1 MAGII
6 SNLKVRFGVDSSDF
20 KKGLKDGESA
30 LKSFKSGAG
39 TILEEFASLFGINM
53 RGVNDAIDT
62 AGKSLGFFGTSLKA
76 ASGSAKGFAIA
87 MNVVK
92 TALISTG
99 IGALIVALGSLIAYF
114 KSSGEGADRLAVIMA
129 KLRSVVDNIVDRFR
143 IFGGG
148 LADIFSGKFVSG
160 WQQLKDAFS
169 GIGAE
174 IKEDWKLAGDLAKA
188 EDALY
193 DKETALILS
202 LEQRKQKVA
211 ELREESRNLELT
223 EQERLKKVQEAE
235 AIIRTIYADQADL
248 ERERL
253 RIMKEKLAIQNSD
266 PTDEQNREIIQ
277 QEATINSLLAQQ
289 ANEIRTLSRER
300 NTLTKEV
307 DKQLALEKER
317 AENVK
322 NALQEISFDNLSI
335 PDIGGV
341 IAQSLAPIPAAL
353 REVKESWNELSG
365 AIESSLEE
373 MAIGI
378 GEFFGNLIIGQE
390 NMHNF
395 AAMIGA
401 SFADMATTIGK
412 VIIKAAIA
420 VGFVDKMLKDPSKW
434 YLALAAGV
442 ALVAIGAAVKG
453 ALASAGSSGGG
464 ASSASSGPQ
473 NFVYDMTNVKAQ
485 TVKVEVTGQL
495 EVEAGKMKW
504 ALQQEDNRRNRVT

>member
-1 MAGII
+1 MAGVI

-53 RGVNDAIDT
+53 KGVNDAIDT
-62 AGKSLGFFGTSLKA
+62 AGKSLGFFGNSLKA
-76 ASGSAKGFAIA
+76 ASGSAKAFSIA

-248 ERERL
+248 EKERL

-300 NTLTKEV
+300 NTLVKSVE
-307 DKQLALEKER
+307 KQLALERER
-317 AENVK
+317 AENAK
-322 NALQEISFDNLSI
+322 NVIKEVSIDNLQL
-335 PDIGGV
+335 PDIGKTIESV
-341 IAQSLAPIPAAL
+341 LAPLPKI
-353 REVKESWNELSG
+353 KQELQAFTVDLTS
-365 AIESSLEE
+365 AINSAFDNIATGLGEFL
-373 MAIGI
+373 GQLFI
-378 GEFFGNLIIGQE
+378 GEAGISDFGR
-390 NMHNF
+390 
-395 AAMIGA
+395 MIAGV
-401 SFADMATTIGK
+401 FADMAINVGK
-412 VIIKAAIA
+412 IAISTGLAVAGIKKSLETLNPWVAI
-420 VGFVDKMLKDPSKW
+420 
-434 YLALAAGV
+434 AAGV
-442 ALVAIGAAVKG
+442 ALVALGTAVKG
-453 ALASAGSSGGG
+453 ALASVASSGGG

-473 NFVYDMTNVKAQ
+473 SFVYDLTNMKEQAI
-485 TVKVEVTGQL
+485 KVEVTGRL
-495 EVEAGKMKW
+495 IGEGRDLVSVIT
-504 ALQQEDNRRNRVT
+504 QETNRRTSVT

>member
-1 MAGII
+1 MAGVI

-99 IGALIVALGSLIAYF
+99 IGALVVALGSLIAYF

-129 KLRSVVDNIVDRFR
+129 RLRSVVDNIVDRFR

-300 NTLTKEV
+300 NTLVKAVE
-307 DKQLALEKER
+307 KQLALERER
-317 AENVK
+317 AENAK
-322 NALQEISFDNLSI
+322 NVIKEVSIDNLQL
-335 PDIGGV
+335 PDIGKTIESV
-341 IAQSLAPIPAAL
+341 LAPLPKI
-353 REVKESWNELSG
+353 KQELQAFTVDLTS
-365 AIESSLEE
+365 AINSAFDNIATGLGEFL
-373 MAIGI
+373 GQLFI
-378 GEFFGNLIIGQE
+378 GEAGISDFGR
-390 NMHNF
+390 
-395 AAMIGA
+395 MIAGV
-401 SFADMATTIGK
+401 FADMAINVGK
-412 VIIKAAIA
+412 IAISTGLAVAGIKKSLETLNPWVAI
-420 VGFVDKMLKDPSKW
+420 
-434 YLALAAGV
+434 AAGV
-442 ALVAIGAAVKG
+442 ALVALGSAVKG
-453 ALASAGSSGGG
+453 ALASVASSGGG

-473 NFVYDMTNVKAQ
+473 NFVYDLTNVKEQA
-485 TVKVEVTGQL
+485 VKVEVTGRL
-495 EVEAGKMKW
+495 TGEAGELV
-504 ALQQEDNRRNRVT
+504 ALINQENNRRASVT

>member
-1 MAGII
+1 MAGGII
-6 SNLKVRFGVDSSDF
+6 SNLKVRFGVDSTDL

-30 LKSFKSGAG
+30 LKDFKSGAG
-39 TILEEFASLFGINM
+39 NVLEEFASVFGVNM

-62 AGKSLGFFGTSLKA
+62 AGKSLGFFGNSLKA
-76 ASGSAKGFAIA
+76 ASGSAKAFAIA

-92 TALISTG
+92 TALVATG

-129 KLRSVVDNIVDRFR
+129 RLRSVVDNIVDRFR

-277 QEATINSLLAQQ
+277 QEATINTLLAQQ

-300 NTLTKEV
+300 NTLVKAVE
-307 DKQLALEKER
+307 KQLALEQER
-317 AENVK
+317 AENAK
-322 NALQEISFDNLSI
+322 NAIEAISFDNIQI
-335 PDIGGV
+335 PDLSKLADSLREP
-341 IAQSLAPIPAAL
+341 IAQIKADVQGITIDIGATIETMFETLAL
-353 REVKESWNELSG
+353 GV
-365 AIESSLEE
+365 
-373 MAIGI
+373 
-378 GEFFGNLIIGQE
+378 GEFLGNLIIGKAGVDDFGK
-390 NMHNF
+390 MV
-395 AAMIGA
+395 A
-401 SFADMATTIGK
+401 STFADMAIQVGK
-412 VIIKAAIA
+412 IAIA
-420 VGFVDKMLKDPSKW
+420 TGITIKGIN
-434 YLALAAGV
+434 LALESLNPALVISAGI
-442 ALVAIGAAVKG
+442 ALVALGTAVKG
-453 ALASAGSSGGG
+453 ALSSVASSGGG

-473 NFVYDMTNVKAQ
+473 NFIYDLTNAKAQ
-485 TVKVEVTGQL
+485 AVKVEVTGTLQTDGAKL
-495 EVEAGKMKW
+495 IW
-504 ALQQEDNRRNRVT
+504 ALQQENSRRNSVT